1 MQVYAIYIFLFLECN
16 KFEFSDIHQNH
27 DDIAKASNIVI
38 LRIRNITKDQVTHSL
53 PLVDR
58 CCKSD
63 GWDQD
68 VNQLNREFIIKD
80 SISRIPCNISKSSF
94 LKDYVMKRN
103 CVILSN
109 CSDAWKARKWTFK
122 GVDQW
127 QWLNDSKNGKDYTI
141 CMIWIQMYI

>member
-1 MQVYAIYIFLFLECN
+1 MFPCKFMLYIFLFLECN

-109 CSDAWKARKWTFK
+109 CSDAWEARKWTFK
-122 GVDQW
+122 GMPNNC
-127 QWLNDSKNGKDYTI
+127 L
-141 CMIWIQMYI
+141 

>member
-1 MQVYAIYIFLFLECN
+1 MFPCKFMLYIFLFLECN

-27 DDIAKASNIVI
+27 NDIAKASNIVI

-58 CCKSD
+58 CCKSG

-109 CSDAWKARKWTFK
+109 CSDAWEARKWTFK
-122 GVDQW
+122 GMANYY
-127 QWLNDSKNGKDYTI
+127 L
-141 CMIWIQMYI
+141 

>member
-1 MQVYAIYIFLFLECN
+1 MFPCKFMLYIFLFLECN

-27 DDIAKASNIVI
+27 NDIAKASNIVI

-109 CSDAWKARKWTFK
+109 CSDAWEARKWTFK
-122 GVDQW
+122 GMPNHY
-127 QWLNDSKNGKDYTI
+127 L
-141 CMIWIQMYI
+141 